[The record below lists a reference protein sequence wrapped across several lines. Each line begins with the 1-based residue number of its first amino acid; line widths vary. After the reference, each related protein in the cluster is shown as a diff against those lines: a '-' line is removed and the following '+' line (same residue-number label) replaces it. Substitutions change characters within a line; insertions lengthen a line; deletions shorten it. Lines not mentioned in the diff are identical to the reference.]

1 LGTIN
6 PCHLALIFLFELDIL
21 ARSQLEFDFFLD
33 GKGRTRWICVTSCFI
48 FVVGWE
54 GGWANKTKTSV
65 MAQQNAARGR
75 SQGSSGMSLGR
86 D

>member
-1 LGTIN
+1 MGREG
-6 PCHLALIFLFELDIL
+6 PDGFVSRHV
-21 ARSQLEFDFFLD
+21 FF
-33 GKGRTRWICVTSCFI
+33 